1 MKRIYIAL
9 AMLIISGVICGLEMY
24 EVRKNAESYISGL
37 DEVKAL
43 TAESNYTDARI
54 LSEEL
59 LKSWK
64 ESSKKFDI
72 YLYHD
77 YIDNITENMSLLPVY
92 ADNENNEAALGV
104 VENIKI
110 QLTSLIESEL
120 PYIHNIL

>member
-1 MKRIYIAL
+1 MKRIYIAI
-9 AMLIISGVICGLEMY
+9 AMLIISGLACGMEMY
-24 EVRKNAESYISGL
+24 EVRKNASSYISAL
-37 DEVKAL
+37 DDVKTLAV
-43 TAESNYTDARI
+43 ENKYTDARI

-59 LKSWK
+59 LKNWK
-64 ESSKKFDI
+64 DSSKKFDV

-92 ADNENNEAALGV
+92 ADNENSEAALGV